1 MVACEQTP
9 LPSGKIG
16 QGAPSPIFPERRGG
30 VGGLY
35 TGSGAPDRLHCG
47 DGERSTFNF
56 TLNLANKKTR
66 GTPPPRPL
74 RQLGWWTMQKY
85 RYFSGK
91 DVETAPHYMVA
102 EGAGES
108 VDSRTKE

>member
-30 VGGLY
+30 GGGG
-35 TGSGAPDRLHCG
+35 GSVHRLHCG

-56 TLNLANKKTR
+56 ALNLANKNP
-66 GTPPPRPL
+66 GYPPPPAFAPARVMDHAEISVL
-74 RQLGWWTMQKY
+74 FRQGC
-85 RYFSGK
+85 
-91 DVETAPHYMVA
+91 
-102 EGAGES
+102 
-108 VDSRTKE
+108 

>member
-30 VGGLY
+30 GGLY
-35 TGSGAPDRLHCG
+35 TGYTVVMERGVPSTLPWPWLTKTRGGGGGSVHRLHCG

-56 TLNLANKKTR
+56 ALNLANKNP
-66 GTPPPRPL
+66 GYPPPRPL
-74 RQLGWWTMQKY
+74 RQLG
-85 RYFSGK
+85 
-91 DVETAPHYMVA
+91 
-102 EGAGES
+102 
-108 VDSRTKE
+108 

>member
-30 VGGLY
+30 GGGG
-35 TGSGAPDRLHCG
+35 GSVHRLHCG

-56 TLNLANKKTR
+56 TLNLANKNP
-66 GTPPPRPL
+66 GYPPPSPAPAFAPARVMDHAEKSVL
-74 RQLGWWTMQKY
+74 FRQGC
-85 RYFSGK
+85 
-91 DVETAPHYMVA
+91 
-102 EGAGES
+102 
-108 VDSRTKE
+108 

>member
-30 VGGLY
+30 E
-35 TGSGAPDRLHCG
+35 GSVHRLHCG

-56 TLNLANKKTR
+56 ALNLANKNP
-66 GTPPPRPL
+66 GYPPPPAFAPARVMDHAEISVL
-74 RQLGWWTMQKY
+74 FRQGC
-85 RYFSGK
+85 
-91 DVETAPHYMVA
+91 
-102 EGAGES
+102 
-108 VDSRTKE
+108 

>member
-30 VGGLY
+30 GGLY

-56 TLNLANKKTR
+56 TLNLANKNP
-66 GTPPPRPL
+66 GYPPPPAFAPARVMDHAEISVL
-74 RQLGWWTMQKY
+74 FRQGC
-85 RYFSGK
+85 
-91 DVETAPHYMVA
+91 
-102 EGAGES
+102 
-108 VDSRTKE
+108 

>member
-16 QGAPSPIFPERRGG
+16 EGAPSPIFPERRGG
-30 VGGLY
+30 LY
-35 TGSGAPDRLHCG
+35 TGYTVVM
-47 DGERSTFNF
+47 ERGVPST
-56 TLNLANKKTR
+56 L
-66 GTPPPRPL
+66 TPPAFAPARVMDHAEISVL
-74 RQLGWWTMQKY
+74 
-85 RYFSGK
+85 FCK

>member
-30 VGGLY
+30 VGG
-35 TGSGAPDRLHCG
+35 GSVHRLHCG

-56 TLNLANKKTR
+56 TLNLANKNP
-66 GTPPPRPL
+66 GYPPSPAPAFAPARVMDHAEKSVL
-74 RQLGWWTMQKY
+74 FRQGC
-85 RYFSGK
+85 
-91 DVETAPHYMVA
+91 
-102 EGAGES
+102 
-108 VDSRTKE
+108 